1 MIEPHQKASAKSKT
15 WLYLL
20 FWSLLGASI
29 IYLLNN
35 LSWTISA
42 RLGFDHPGLNA
53 VSIALLLGV
62 TTFLMAVIWGA
73 PLIRRLKIWKIGKQI
88 RIEEPSAHQLKT
100 GTPTMGGLLIV
111 IPVLVVTGISNI
123 PQIWGVT
130 LIGKST
136 LLLLGCTVA
145 FALLGAVDDWEGIRG
160 LRAKGEGISEQ
171 AKAAFQFLFALCIA
185 LVLYFGPPHW
195 DFVGIPGLKGP
206 YEGGFFRIG
215 LWMIP
220 VTVLVIVGFSNAVNF
235 ADGLDSLAGSL
246 SMVAFA
252 SYGIIAY
259 LQEQYYILAFCFI
272 MVGALLAFLW
282 FNAHPAQVIMG
293 DLGSLALGATLA
305 LVALM
310 TGQWLLL
317 PVIGLV
323 FVAEAASVVIQRYYF
338 KWTRLRSGTGRRV
351 FRMAPLHYHFE
362 LLGWSETQIKERFW
376 LVAFLGGMLGI
387 ALALR

>member
-1 MIEPHQKASAKSKT
+1 MIEQQQKSWAKSKT

-20 FWSLLGASI
+20 FWSSLGASI
-29 IYLLNN
+29 IYFLNS
-35 LSWTISA
+35 LSWTISK
-42 RLGFDHPGLNA
+42 RMGFDRSM
-53 VSIALLLGV
+53 SIALLLGV
-62 TTFLMAVIWGA
+62 VTFLVAVTWGT
-73 PLIRRLKIWKIGKQI
+73 PLIHRLKIWKIGKQI

-100 GTPTMGGLLIV
+100 GTPTMGGLLII
-111 IPVLVVTGISNI
+111 IPVLVVTSISNI
-123 PQIWGVT
+123 PQLWGVT

-136 LLLLGCTVA
+136 LLLLGCMVA

-160 LRAKGEGISEQ
+160 LRAKGEGISEK
-171 AKAAFQFLFALCIA
+171 AKASFQFLFALCIA

-195 DFVGIPGLKGP
+195 DFVGIPGIKGP

-215 LWMIP
+215 LWIIP
-220 VTVLVIVGFSNAVNF
+220 ITVLVIVGFSNAVNF

-246 SMVAFA
+246 SMVAFG

-259 LQEQYYILAFCFI
+259 MQEQYYILAFCFTV
-272 MVGALLAFLW
+272 VGALLAFLW

-323 FVAEAASVVIQRYYF
+323 FVAEAASVIIQRYYF
-338 KWTRLRSGTGRRV
+338 KWTRIRYGTGRRV

-376 LVAFLGGMLGI
+376 LVSLLCGMLGI
-387 ALALR
+387 ALSLI

>member
-1 MIEPHQKASAKSKT
+1 MIEPQQKAVAKSKT
-15 WLYLL
+15 WLYLS
-20 FWSLLGASI
+20 FWSLLGASV
-29 IYLLNN
+29 IYFLNN
-35 LSWTISA
+35 LSSKISA
-42 RLGFDHPGLNA
+42 RMGLDQS

-62 TTFLMAVIWGA
+62 VTFLVAVIWGA

-111 IPVLVVTGISNI
+111 IPALLTMSIANI

-136 LLLLGCTVA
+136 LLLLGCMVA
-145 FALLGAVDDWEGIRG
+145 FALLGAVDDWEGIQGR
-160 LRAKGEGISEQ
+160 RAKGEGISEK
-171 AKAAFQFLFALCIA
+171 AKASFQFIFALCIA
-185 LVLYFGPPHW
+185 LILYFGPPHW
-195 DFVGIPGLKGP
+195 DFVGIPGVKGP

-220 VTVLVIVGFSNAVNF
+220 VTVFVIVSFSNAVNF

-246 SMVAFA
+246 SMVSFA

-259 LQEQYYILAFCFI
+259 MQEQYYILAFCFI
-272 MVGALLAFLW
+272 MVGSLLAFLW

-293 DLGSLALGATLA
+293 DLGSLALGASLA

-338 KWTRLRSGTGRRV
+338 KWTRRRYGEGRRF

-376 LVAFLGGMLGI
+376 LVSLLCGMLGI
-387 ALALR
+387 ALAMI

>member
-1 MIEPHQKASAKSKT
+1 MIKPQQKEPAKSEN

-20 FWSLLGASI
+20 FLLVLSGGI
-29 IYLLNN
+29 IYFLND
-35 LSWTISA
+35 LSRTISA
-42 RLGFDHPGLNA
+42 TMRFNRS
-53 VSIALLLGV
+53 VSIALGLGIV
-62 TTFLMAVIWGA
+62 TFLVAVNWGG
-73 PLIRRLKIWKIGKQI
+73 PLIRRLKLWKIGKQI

-111 IPVLVVTGISNI
+111 IPVLVVTLISSI

-136 LLLLGCTVA
+136 LLLLGCMVA

-160 LRAKGEGISEQ
+160 LRAKGEGISEK
-171 AKAAFQFLFALCIA
+171 AKASFQFIFAFIIA
-185 LVLYFGPPHW
+185 LILYLGPPHW
-195 DFVGIPGLKGP
+195 DFVGIPGIKGP

-215 LWMIP
+215 LWIIP
-220 VTVLVIVGFSNAVNF
+220 ITVLVIVGFSNAVNF
-235 ADGLDSLAGSL
+235 ADGLDGLAGSL

-259 LQEQYYILAFCFI
+259 LQGQYYVLAFCFT

-317 PVIGLV
+317 PVIGIV
-323 FVAEAASVVIQRYYF
+323 FVAEAASVIIQRYYF
-338 KWTRLRSGTGRRV
+338 KWTRIRSGTGRRV
-351 FRMAPLHYHFE
+351 FRMAPMHYHFE

-376 LVAFLGGMLGI
+376 LVAILCGMLGI
-387 ALALR
+387 ALALM

>member
-1 MIEPHQKASAKSKT
+1 MIEPQQKAVAKSKT
-15 WLYLL
+15 WLYLS
-20 FWSLLGASI
+20 FWSLLGASV
-29 IYLLNN
+29 IYFLNN
-35 LSWTISA
+35 LSSTISA
-42 RLGFDHPGLNA
+42 RIGLDRS

-62 TTFLMAVIWGA
+62 VTFLVAVIWGA
-73 PLIRRLKIWKIGKQI
+73 PMIRRLKIWKIGKQI

-111 IPVLVVTGISNI
+111 IPALLTMSIANI

-136 LLLLGCTVA
+136 LLLLGCMVA
-145 FALLGAVDDWEGIRG
+145 FALLGAVDDWEGIQGR
-160 LRAKGEGISEQ
+160 RAKGEGISEK
-171 AKAAFQFLFALCIA
+171 AKASFQFIFALCIA
-185 LVLYFGPPHW
+185 LILYFGPPHW
-195 DFVGIPGLKGP
+195 DFVGVPGVKGP

-220 VTVLVIVGFSNAVNF
+220 VTVFVIVSFSNAVNF

-246 SMVAFA
+246 SMVSFA

-259 LQEQYYILAFCFI
+259 MQGQYYILAFCFI
-272 MVGALLAFLW
+272 MVGSLLAFLW

-293 DLGSLALGATLA
+293 DLGSLALGASLA

-338 KWTRLRSGTGRRV
+338 KWTRRRYGEGRRF

-376 LVAFLGGMLGI
+376 LVSLLCGMLGI
-387 ALALR
+387 ALAMI

>member
-1 MIEPHQKASAKSKT
+1 MIEPQQKELAKSKT
-15 WLYLL
+15 WLSLL

-29 IYLLNN
+29 IYFLNS

-42 RLGFDHPGLNA
+42 RLGFDRS

-62 TTFLMAVIWGA
+62 VTFLVAVNWGA

-111 IPVLVVTGISNI
+111 IPVLVTTTVSNI

-130 LIGKST
+130 LIGNST
-136 LLLLGCTVA
+136 LLLLGCMVA

-160 LRAKGEGISEQ
+160 LRAKGEGISEK
-171 AKAAFQFLFALCIA
+171 AKATFQLLFALCIA
-185 LVLYFGPPHW
+185 LILYFGPPHW

-220 VTVLVIVGFSNAVNF
+220 VTVFVIVGFSNAVNF

-246 SMVAFA
+246 SMVAFG

-259 LQEQYYILAFCFI
+259 LQQQYYILAFCFI

-338 KWTRLRSGTGRRV
+338 KWTRLRYGTGRRV

-376 LVAFLGGMLGI
+376 LVSILCGMLGI
-387 ALALR
+387 ALALI

>member
-1 MIEPHQKASAKSKT
+1 MIEPQPKT
-15 WLYLL
+15 LVKPKNWLYLL
-20 FWSLLGASI
+20 LWSSLGMGL
-29 IYLLNN
+29 IYFLNN
-35 LSWTISA
+35 LNWTISA
-42 RLGFDHPGLNA
+42 RMGLDRA
-53 VSIALLLGV
+53 LSIALVFGV
-62 TTFLMAVIWGA
+62 LTFLVAVTWGA
-73 PLIRRLKIWKIGKQI
+73 PLIHFLKKWKIGKQI

-111 IPVLVVTGISNI
+111 VPVLLITGISNI
-123 PQIWGVT
+123 AHFWGVT
-130 LIGKST
+130 LIGNST
-136 LLLLGCTVA
+136 LLLLGCMVA

-160 LRAKGEGISEQ
+160 LRAKGEGISER
-171 AKAAFQFLFALCIA
+171 AKFTFQILFALIIA
-185 LVLYFGPPHW
+185 LILYFGPPHW
-195 DFVGIPGLKGP
+195 DFVGIPGIKGP
-206 YEGGFFRIG
+206 YAGGFFRIG

-220 VTVLVIVGFSNAVNF
+220 ITIFVIIGFSNAVNF

-246 SMVAFA
+246 SSVAFV

-259 LQEQYYILAFCFI
+259 LQDQYYVLAFCFT
-272 MVGALLAFLW
+272 MVGALMAFLW

-338 KWTRLRSGTGRRV
+338 KWTRLRYGTGRRV

-376 LVAFLGGMLGI
+376 LVSLLCGMLGI
-387 ALALR
+387 ALALI

>member
-1 MIEPHQKASAKSKT
+1 MIEQQQKTLAKSKT
-15 WLYLL
+15 WLHLL
-20 FWSLLGASI
+20 FWSSLGACI
-29 IYLLNN
+29 IYFLNS
-35 LSWTISA
+35 LSGTISA
-42 RLGFDHPGLNA
+42 RLGFDRS
-53 VSIALLLGV
+53 VSIALVLGIV
-62 TTFLMAVIWGA
+62 TFLVTANWGA

-111 IPVLVVTGISNI
+111 LPVLLVTGISNI

-130 LIGKST
+130 LVGKST
-136 LLLLGCTVA
+136 LLLLGCMVA
-145 FALLGAVDDWEGIRG
+145 FAVLGAVDDWEGIRG
-160 LRAKGEGISEQ
+160 LRAKGEGISEI
-171 AKAAFQFLFALCIA
+171 AKASFQFIFAFCIA
-185 LVLYFGPPHW
+185 LILYFGPPHW
-195 DFVGIPGLKGP
+195 DFVGIPGIQGP

-215 LWMIP
+215 LWIIP
-220 VTVLVIVGFSNAVNF
+220 ITVLVIVGFSNAVNF
-235 ADGLDSLAGSL
+235 ADGLDGLAGSL
-246 SMVAFA
+246 SIVAFA

-259 LQEQYYILAFCFI
+259 MQEQYYILAFCFT

-323 FVAEAASVVIQRYYF
+323 FVAEAASVIIQRYYF
-338 KWTRLRSGTGRRV
+338 KWTRIRTGTGRRV

-376 LVAFLGGMLGI
+376 LVSLLCGMLGI
-387 ALALR
+387 ALALL